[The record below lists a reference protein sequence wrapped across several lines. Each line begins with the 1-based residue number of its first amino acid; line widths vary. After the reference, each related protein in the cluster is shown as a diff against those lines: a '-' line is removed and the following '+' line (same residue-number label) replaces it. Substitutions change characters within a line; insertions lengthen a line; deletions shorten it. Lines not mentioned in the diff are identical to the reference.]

1 MSFVRCKE
9 REAKKGKVNLLVT
22 DAYIESFQPPVKHF
36 GPPPLG
42 QVTDYQRRTAGWL
55 VDLHLSWRRSNP
67 AHFRADTF

>member
-9 REAKKGKVNLLVT
+9 KGAKKGLLVT

-42 QVTDYQRRTAGWL
+42 QVTEYQRRTAGWL
-55 VDLHLSWRRSNP
+55 VDPSWPRSNP
-67 AHFRADTF
+67 A